1 MMNRT
6 ALMAGPGSS
15 TKTAT
20 ANLLALCPVSFKLD
34 GVAAT
39 LAGFTVS
46 LHPSAREV
54 LIKYIIT

>member
-1 MMNRT
+1 MNRT

-54 LIKYIIT
+54 LIIN